1 MKIFGNKKK
10 EVKDFVEEEIVRLM
24 EELSEAS
31 YTDDRE
37 RLLSEIEA
45 LTKVRDH
52 YKKEKIDIDWI
63 SILKIGSSIALT
75 FAIMNY
81 EKDGH
86 ILPREQFGIAK
97 KLGGF

>member
-1 MKIFGNKKK
+1 MKIFGSKKK
-10 EVKDFVEEEIVRLM
+10 EIKEILEEEIVRLT
-24 EELSEAS
+24 EKLQETTGIE
-31 YTDDRE
+31 DRE
-37 RLLSEIEA
+37 QILSEIED
-45 LTKVRDH
+45 LSKVRDH
-52 YKKEKIDIDWI
+52 YKKEKINIDWI
-63 SILKIGSSIALT
+63 SILKISSSIALT